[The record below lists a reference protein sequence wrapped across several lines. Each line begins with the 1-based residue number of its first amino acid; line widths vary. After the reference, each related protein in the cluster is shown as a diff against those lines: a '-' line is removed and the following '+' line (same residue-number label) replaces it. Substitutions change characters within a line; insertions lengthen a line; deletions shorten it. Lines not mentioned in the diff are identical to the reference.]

1 MRRRVHL
8 HGAFKSFHD
17 GPIEIDSETV
27 WDAVEAV
34 TTQVKGFQPTLADG
48 RKVIQVAGYDTIEK
62 MRSPSSDEDI
72 HVFPS
77 MVFSK
82 NGGVVQTIIGVAF
95 LVVGFFLLATPWG
108 IPLMISGAA
117 MIIGGVVQMLSPQP
131 QMAGNEQEARSKY
144 LGPAQNTVQIG
155 TPIPI
160 LYGRRLVGGHI
171 LSMNIDSQAA
181 NA

>member
-8 HGAFKSFHD
+8 HGTFKSFHD
-17 GPIEIDSETV
+17 GPIEIDSENV

-34 TTQVKGFQPTLADG
+34 TTQLKGFQPTLAEG

-62 MRSPSSDEDI
+62 MKAPSQDEDI

-82 NGGVVQTIIGVAF
+82 NGGVVQTIIGAAL
-95 LVVGFFLLATPWG
+95 LVVGFLTANPYLIMMGTS
-108 IPLMISGAA
+108 LM
-117 MIIGGVVQMLSPQP
+117 IGGVVQMLSPQP
-131 QMAGNEQEARSKY
+131 QLTGNERDVRSKY

-160 LYGRRLVGGHI
+160 LYGRRRVGGHI
-171 LSMNIDSQAA
+171 LSMNIDAQAA